1 MIGLETAAEVVA
13 AIREVGF
20 VAYLKKPGDVAPDAD
35 EPPQNPFPNPNAPPD
50 PDPEPP
56 TTPDPLPVWIVLEAY
71 DQRHIDGELI
81 RAQDKR
87 VMMEASGPVPTQGD
101 VLEISGQDHAILS
114 VKPLAPSGINLMFEC
129 QCRR

>member
-20 VAYLKKPGDVAPDAD
+20 VAQLKKPASS
-35 EPPQNPFPNPNAPPD
+35 ETPQNPFPNPDDPAPDDPPEAPD
-50 PDPEPP
+50 PV
-56 TTPDPLPVWIVLEAY
+56 PVWIVLEAY

-87 VMMEASGPVPTQGD
+87 VMMEASGPEPTQGD
-101 VLEISGQDHAILS
+101 TLEISGQDHAILS